1 MFIDSRNN
9 QKPLYQVILMLN
21 MKEAYEL
28 CKKVHP
34 EKEIT
39 FGIEYPEAYGF
50 EVMDERMHISDFT
63 LDMTLVLKDTD
74 EVIDTNI
81 GNKLII
87 VPWYTKVYSPVELE
101 SL

>member
-1 MFIDSRNN
+1 
-9 QKPLYQVILMLN
+9 MLN

-28 CKKVHP
+28 CKKAHP
-34 EKEIT
+34 GKEIT

-50 EVMDERMHISDFT
+50 EVMDVRMHICDFT
-63 LDMTLVLKDTD
+63 LGMTLVLKDTG

-81 GNKLII
+81 GNEMII
-87 VPWYTKVYSPVELE
+87 VPWYTKVYSTEELE